1 MINQSTTSELT
12 RGVNGVSKI
21 VPVVSVER
29 IASAA
34 QEFASKAKNF
44 NIGQVYQ
51 ARVLENLPDKTQLVE
66 VGDTILKMQLGD
78 AGKTGQTIPLKFLQ
92 LQPVPTFLLES
103 AEADQAPETHL
114 SAAAKLIGSLLQ
126 EAKMQGATAR
136 YQAEGIVT
144 QQPNNPQQI
153 AQDLKQALGK
163 TGLFYESHLTA
174 LVQSEHNLES
184 IKQEPQNLNKMPL
197 ATLVSQQLNML
208 ETNKFSW
215 SGQVWPGQEMAFDM
229 FMLPENQVEK
239 DARHNQQGA
248 VPEDRPI
255 QTNLVL
261 DLPTLGKV
269 KAEISLVDRKLSVQL
284 SSKQQDTA
292 KTLAQQKFK
301 LINALSA
308 NGQNLAHVTVSAFDE
323 NKPPFNHA
331 LINASAK

>member
-44 NIGQVYQ
+44 NIGQVYL

-78 AGKTGQTIPLKFLQ
+78 AGKAGQTIPLKFLQ
-92 LQPVPTFLLES
+92 LQPIPTFLLES
-103 AEADQAPETHL
+103 AGADQAPETHL
-114 SAAAKLIGSLLQ
+114 STAAKLIGSLLQ
-126 EAKMQGATAR
+126 EAKLQGATPR
-136 YQAEGIVT
+136 HQAEGIVT

-153 AQDLKQALGK
+153 AQDLKQALSK

-174 LVQSEHNLES
+174 LAQGERNLES

-208 ETNKFSW
+208 ETNKLSW
-215 SGQVWPGQEMAFDM
+215 NGQIWPGQEMALDLFV
-229 FMLPENQVEK
+229 LPENQVEK
-239 DARHNQQGA
+239 DARRKQQSVVA
-248 VPEDRPI
+248 EDRPI

-269 KAEISLVDRKLSVQL
+269 KAEISLVNGKLSVQL
-284 SSKQQDTA
+284 SAKQQNTA

-301 LINALSA
+301 LIDTLNA
-308 NGQNLAHVTVSAFDE
+308 NGQTQAHVTVSALNE
-323 NKPPFNHA
+323 NMTSFNHG
-331 LINASAK
+331 LIDASAT

>member
-1 MINQSTTSELT
+1 MINQSTTSELN

-78 AGKTGQTIPLKFLQ
+78 AGKAGQTIPLKFLQ
-92 LQPVPTFLLES
+92 LQPIPTFLLES
-103 AEADQAPETHL
+103 AKADQAPETHF
-114 SAAAKLIGSLLQ
+114 STAAKLIGSLLQ
-126 EAKMQGATAR
+126 EAKMQGATPR

-153 AQDLKQALGK
+153 AQDLKQALSK

-174 LVQSEHNLES
+174 LAQGERNLES

-208 ETNKFSW
+208 ETNKLSW
-215 SGQVWPGQEMAFDM
+215 NGQVWPGQAMALDLFV
-229 FMLPENQVEK
+229 LPENQVDK
-239 DARHNQQGA
+239 DARHNQQSA
-248 VPEDRPI
+248 VADDRPI

-261 DLPTLGKV
+261 DLPILGKV
-269 KAEISLVDRKLSVQL
+269 KAEISLVNGKLSVQL

-308 NGQNLAHVTVSAFDE
+308 SGQNLAHVTVAAFDE
-323 NKPPFNHA
+323 NTPPFNHA
-331 LINASAK
+331 LLNASTT